1 MYAGRRLFIKG
12 GLAFAALISLP
23 KALLA
28 GAWPRKAFQSTVARE
43 ALIEQFGTDQT
54 TPSGEITLGAP
65 VIAENGAVVPVSV
78 KTSLQGVESISIV
91 VEKNPRPLAISFEF
105 PPETLPNVACRI
117 KMGQTSKVM
126 AVVKTKDGLFSTA
139 KEVKVTI
146 GGCGG

>member
-12 GLAFAALISLP
+12 GLAFVALMSLP

-28 GAWPRKAFQSTVARE
+28 GAWPEKAFQSTEARE
-43 ALIEQFGTDQT
+43 ALTNQFGTDQT

-91 VEKNPRPLAISFEF
+91 VENNPRPLAISFEI
-105 PPETLPNVACRI
+105 PPETLPDVACRI
-117 KMGQTSKVM
+117 KMGETSKVM
-126 AVVKTKDGLFSTA
+126 AVVKTNDGIFSAT

>member
-1 MYAGRRLFIKG
+1 MHAGRRLFIKG
-12 GLAFAALISLP
+12 GIAFVALMSLP

-28 GAWPRKAFQSTVARE
+28 GAWPQKAFQSTVARE
-43 ALIEQFGTDQT
+43 ALSDLFGTDQT

-65 VIAENGAVVPVSV
+65 VIAEDGAVVPVSV

-91 VEKNPRPLAISFEF
+91 VEKNPRPLTISFVF
-105 PPETLPNVACRI
+105 PPETLPDVACRI
-117 KMGQTSKVM
+117 KMAETSNVM
-126 AVVKTKDGLFSTA
+126 AVVKTNDGIFSAT